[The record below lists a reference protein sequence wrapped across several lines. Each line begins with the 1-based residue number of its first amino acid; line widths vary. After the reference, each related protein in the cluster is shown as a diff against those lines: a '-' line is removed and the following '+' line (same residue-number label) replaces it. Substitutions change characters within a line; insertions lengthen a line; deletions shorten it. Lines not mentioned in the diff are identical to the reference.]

1 MEQRYLLAV
10 KEFVNRQS
18 ISGLNLDEFSV
29 RGELELPIESKKAEY
44 EFPRLFDAVHSL
56 RITNLKQYENN
67 IVGSYIANANET
79 EYYSGEL
86 AAGIRIPLYFNLV
99 PLGNSAR
106 ISFRLT
112 KIAETIASSLV
123 IEYIGTVVSDK
134 LRDRFYNEKVI
145 KNI

>member
-1 MEQRYLLAV
+1 MEMRYSLAV

-18 ISGLNLDEFSV
+18 ISGLDLNEFSV
-29 RGELELPIESKKAEY
+29 RGELKLPIVNKKAEY
-44 EFPRLFDAVHSL
+44 EFPRLFDSVHSL

-67 IVGSYIANANET
+67 IIGSYIASANET

-86 AAGIRIPLYFNLV
+86 AAGIRIPLNFNLV
-99 PLGNSAR
+99 PLENSAR

-112 KIAETIASSLV
+112 EIAETTASSLV

-134 LRDRFYNEKVI
+134 LRYMFYKEKVI